1 MNIKNRPEGL
11 EVLNQFIDS
20 HNKQAAAG
28 LESFNQFI
36 DRHNKQ
42 AAEGLANIALNN
54 AKLRDVL
61 ARNTISESIEGVKNA
76 RVLPSITIP
85 EKTLLIG
92 LNGFLKARE

>member
-11 EVLNQFIDS
+11 EVLNQS
-20 HNKQAAAG
+20 
-28 LESFNQFI
+28 I

-61 ARNTISESIEGVKNA
+61 ARNTISESIEGLKNA
-76 RVLPSITIP
+76 SVLPSITIP
-85 EKTLLIG
+85 EKTSLIG
-92 LNGFLKARE
+92 LDGFLKARE